1 MTGRRVIFRK
11 RRGASLRWLL
21 RWLWRLLVVAGG
33 VWLFGFLLFVLWVAT
48 AKPPDPPPKVD
59 GIVALTGG
67 DDRVGAGLQ
76 LLASKAAPLM
86 LISGAGRGTYLGDF
100 TADDAEAATR
110 FAGAITLGH
119 QAETTQG
126 NAVELAGWARA
137 HHMGSLLIVT
147 ADYHMPRAMLLIA
160 AKLPDVAL
168 VAYPVRPPAMTHL
181 FNGATMKMLAVEY
194 SKYAVVRLGLY
205 QYFEKEVGAV
215 TE

>member
-21 RWLWRLLVVAGG
+21 RAGLRLLVLAGG
-33 VWLFGFLLFVLWVAT
+33 LWFAGFLLFVVWVAT

-59 GIVALTGG
+59 GIVSLTGG

-100 TADDAEAATR
+100 TDDDAQAATQ

-119 QAETTQG
+119 QAATTLG
-126 NAVELAGWARA
+126 NAVELAKWARA

-147 ADYHMPRAMLLIA
+147 ADYHMPRAMLLIGQT
-160 AKLPDVAL
+160 LPDVAL
-168 VAYPVRPPAMTHL
+168 VAYPVRPPAMTHV
-181 FNGATMKMLAVEY
+181 FAPATLKMLAVEY
-194 SKYAVVRLGLY
+194 SKYVVVRLGLY
-205 QYFEKEVGAV
+205 QYYEKEVGAG